1 MQLHLRDSYFDL
13 SSTLIMANVDIDPQN
28 PYSAEEVKELLCDYE
43 ESGATFVEFSVAQ
56 HLDAAVPVEVEAK
69 LLGDALDVAKDSLLI
84 PAVYTSNPQVM
95 AAAAEHG
102 AQIVVDPNALRTPGA
117 LETVASL
124 GFSGLYVL
132 RPECDL

>member
-1 MQLHLRDSYFDL
+1 
-13 SSTLIMANVDIDPQN
+13 MANVDIDPQN

-84 PAVYTSNPQVM
+84 PAVYTSYPKVM
-95 AAAAEHG
+95 ASAAAHG
-102 AQIVVDPNALRTPGA
+102 EEILIATNA
-117 LETVASL
+117 
-124 GFSGLYVL
+124 F
-132 RPECDL
+132 